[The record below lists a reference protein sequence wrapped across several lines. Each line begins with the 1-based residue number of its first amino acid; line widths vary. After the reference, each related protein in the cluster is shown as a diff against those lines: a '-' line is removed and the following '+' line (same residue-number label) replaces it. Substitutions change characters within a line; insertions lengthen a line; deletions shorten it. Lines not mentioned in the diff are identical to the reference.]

1 MSPIRKLENFHILLW
16 LLKDLSWLMN
26 WKFFGS
32 FMIIPTVGFAVF
44 ITIKNKKDILEL
56 LPNVAVIF
64 WICANSIWMLSE
76 FFIQMETLKS
86 FAIFP
91 FIGGIV
97 MMLLYAFLLTTAK
110 PEKF

>member
-1 MSPIRKLENFHILLW
+1 MNPLRKFENFHILLW

-32 FMIIPTVGFAVF
+32 FMIIPTFGFAVF
-44 ITIKNKKDILEL
+44 ITFKNRKDILEL
-56 LPNVAVIF
+56 LPNVAVLF
-64 WICANSIWMLSE
+64 WICANSTWMLSE
-76 FFIQMETLKS
+76 FFLPLESIKT
-86 FAIFP
+86 FAVFP

-97 MMLLYAFLLTTAK
+97 MMLLYAFLLTTSK